1 MADLLSG
8 AVDSSVH
15 QIDNSQNTADS
26 AAKIEIKVM
35 RPRAPIA
42 LVFAGGERGADDS
55 VDSAMETFGR
65 GFCRRLPVLIFGNN
79 TSITSRAEEFKE
91 IMEVMKHCNSIGSR
105 GMGGK
110 AGISCVK
117 KSIKHL
123 VLISYPLRKHSGLQD
138 AELLAL
144 PPWLNVIFISGD
156 RDHLLDIDE
165 LDAIREKM
173 KAQTW
178 RVVVRQADHSMHMM
192 PDEGTEAIGMGVGVI
207 VAEWL
212 SQRENNRE
220 GELRWNDNNMQVEWS
235 GWVPFLPLTKF
246 QFRTV

>member
-15 QIDNSQNTADS
+15 QIDNSQDTADS
-26 AAKIEIKVM
+26 AVKIQIKVI

-42 LVFAGGERGADDS
+42 LVFADGERGADDP
-55 VDSAMETFGR
+55 VDSAMENFGQ
-65 GFCRRLPVLIFGNN
+65 GFGRRLPMLMFGNN

-91 IMEVMKHCNSIGSR
+91 IMEVMKHCNSIGGR

-110 AGISCVK
+110 VAISCVK

-123 VLISYPLRKHSGLQD
+123 ILVSYPLRKDSDLQD

-144 PPWLNVIFISGD
+144 PPWLNVIFVSGD

-165 LDAIREKM
+165 LDAVREKM

-178 RVVVRQADHSMHMM
+178 RVIVRQADHSMHMM
-192 PDEGTEAIGMGVGVI
+192 PDEGTEAIGMEVGVVI
-207 VAEWL
+207 AEWL

-220 GELRWNDNNMQVEWS
+220 GEFRWNDNNMQVEWS
-235 GWVPFLPLTKF
+235 GWVPFLPPTKF

>member
-8 AVDSSVH
+8 AVDSSIH

-26 AAKIEIKVM
+26 ADKIEIKVM

-42 LVFAGGERGADDS
+42 LVFADGERGADGS
-55 VDSAMETFGR
+55 LDSAMENLGQ
-65 GFCRRLPVLIFGNN
+65 GFARRLPLLMFGNS
-79 TSITSRAEEFKE
+79 TSTMSRAEEFKK
-91 IMEVMKHCNSIGSR
+91 IMEVMKHCSTIGGR

-110 AGISCVK
+110 AAISCVK

-123 VLISYPLRKHSGLQD
+123 ILISYPLGKDSELQD

-144 PPWLNVIFISGD
+144 PPWLNIIFISGD

-165 LDAIREKM
+165 LDAVREKM

-178 RVVVRQADHSMHMM
+178 RVIVRGADHDMRMM
-192 PDEGTEAIGMGVGVI
+192 PEEGTKAIGMEVGVL
-207 VAEWL
+207 VADWL
-212 SQRENNRE
+212 TQRENNRE
-220 GELRWNDNNMQVEWS
+220 GEMRWNADNVEVEWS
-235 GWVPFLPLTKF
+235 GWVPSLPLTKF
-246 QFRTV
+246 QFYAV